1 MNGLIIE
8 TEGRVRR
15 ILHTTDDLR
24 GEITNIRV
32 ENASTR
38 DNLAVLVRA
47 NQENAQALQK
57 KNSALEAKVDALQHS
72 QQTMLD
78 MMRQLIAQG

>member
-15 ILHTTDDLR
+15 ILHTTDDLHV
-24 GEITNIRV
+24 EITNIRV